1 MSKVLLLLGTI
12 LAGMGLLMSLTGVFD
27 TFTQMDTDLI
37 KPLTDNTTGYIASDN
52 TTVPNYNA
60 FDYIIMHNLPYV
72 LYGAA
77 VICIIIGLGKMGG

>member
-1 MSKVLLLLGTI
+1 MSKVLLLLGMI
-12 LAGMGLLMSLTGVFD
+12 LASMGLLMSLTGVFD